1 MSSSAYA
8 IAYMSARQYQYCAF
22 ACMWALVCG
31 HVCVRICEGALLTF
45 DCMLTERGPQS
56 VIKMLGAVCE

>member
-1 MSSSAYA
+1 MRDS
-8 IAYMSARQYQYCAF
+8 INTARL
-22 ACMWALVCG
+22 LVCG
-31 HVCVRICEGALLTF
+31 HVSVRICEGALLTF